1 MKMLIAAVVLGLCAG
16 AVSAQNKAGP
26 SVRFETSTGPV
37 TVNSVQPPLPNA
49 RDYAVRV
56 ADVDRNG
63 DGYIQRS
70 EIPEGHALVSEFRL
84 VDSNRDGR
92 ISADE
97 LAGWK

>member
-1 MKMLIAAVVLGLCAG
+1 MKTVLAVLAMCLVGGAAV
-16 AVSAQNKAGP
+16 AQSKAGP
-26 SVRFETSTGPV
+26 SVKFEASSGPV

-49 RDYAVRV
+49 SHYDVQV
-56 ADVDRNG
+56 ADVDQNG

-70 EIPEGHALVSEFRL
+70 EIPGGHALESEFKL
-84 VDSNRDGR
+84 VDRNGDGR